1 MGTVREAFT
10 EAAEAF
16 VGAVADL
23 TADDWDL
30 PGLGEWTVRDL
41 VGHTSRALSTA
52 ETCLDR
58 PADRVEIPDAAAYY
72 ATAASAIDPG
82 DVADRGRAAGVA
94 LGADPVA
101 TVTDLAARSVAR
113 VTDAPHGLTV
123 TTVVGGMR
131 FEDYLKTRVLE
142 VTVHGLDV
150 LVATRQQP
158 QLPDRPVRLTLHLL
172 AELALRAG
180 TGSDVVLSLT
190 GRRGLQPGF
199 SVL

>member
-1 MGTVREAFT
+1 MDTVREAFT

-16 VGAVADL
+16 VSAVADL
-23 TADDWDL
+23 TTDDWDL
-30 PGLGEWTVRDL
+30 PGLGEWSVRDL

-52 ETCLDR
+52 AACLDR
-58 PADRVEIPDAAAYY
+58 PTAGVQIPDAAAYY
-72 ATAASAIDPG
+72 ATAASAVDPR

-113 VTDAPHGLTV
+113 VAAAPHGLTV

-131 FEDYLKTRVLE
+131 FEDYLQTRVLE
-142 VTVHGLDV
+142 LTVHGLDL
-150 LVATRQQP
+150 LVATGQQP
-158 QLPDRPVRLTLHLL
+158 QLPDRPLRLTLHLL

-180 TGSDVVLSLT
+180 TGSDVALSLA
-190 GRRGLQPGF
+190 GRRGLPPGF